1 MNAYGTYLES
11 APEKLHG
18 VVLELTPD
26 EAIAL
31 RRFVDNAPSITE
43 GLRRQGLFGMAAD
56 FLELSGPLFRVMNEA
71 LGR

>member
-26 EAIAL
+26 EATML
-31 RRFVDNAPSITE
+31 RRFADSPAVSE
-43 GLRRQGLFGMAAD
+43 GLRRQGLLSMAAD
-56 FLELSGPLFRVMNEA
+56 FIELAGPLYRVLGEA
-71 LGR
+71 SVR